1 MSRWIYE
8 QDLVSQKYRILIAM
22 RHDRIIRQIAAD
34 LGIGLQDL
42 RKYFIEHCDMILLEN
57 LPARYKAAVM
67 ARADVD
73 DPVAREL
80 GRDIFSRGIPLISPH
95 QMDRILKKTK
105 ERIEAGSPLPE
116 AVAAGKAMVRE
127 VILR

>member
-1 MSRWIYE
+1 MTEWLYE
-8 QDLVSQKYRILIAM
+8 QDLVSQKYRILIAHE
-22 RHDRIIRQIAAD
+22 HDQLIRALASD
-34 LGIGLQDL
+34 LGVGVQEL
-42 RKYFIEHCDMILLEN
+42 RRYMIEHIDMILLEN
-57 LPARYKAAVM
+57 LPARYKAAV
-67 ARADVD
+67 AAGSDAH

-80 GRDIFSRGIPLISPH
+80 RPDIFSRSIPLIPTQ

-105 ERIEAGSPLPE
+105 ESIEAGSPVPE

>member
-1 MSRWIYE
+1 MTEWLYE
-8 QDLVSQKYRILIAM
+8 QDLVSQKYRILIAHE
-22 RHDRIIRQIAAD
+22 HDQLIRALASD
-34 LGIGLQDL
+34 LGVGVQEL
-42 RKYFIEHCDMILLEN
+42 RRYMIEHIDMILLEN

-80 GRDIFSRGIPLISPH
+80 RPDIFSRSIPLIPTQ
-95 QMDRILKKTK
+95 QMDAILKKTK

-116 AVAAGKAMVRE
+116 AVAAGKAMIRE